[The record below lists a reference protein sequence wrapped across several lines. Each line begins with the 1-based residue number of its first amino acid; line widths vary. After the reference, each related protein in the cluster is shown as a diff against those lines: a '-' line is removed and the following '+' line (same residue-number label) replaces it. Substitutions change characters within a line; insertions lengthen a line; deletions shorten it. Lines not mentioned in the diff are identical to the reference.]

1 MNTIKILALTAMTAA
16 LTACSTDDEVIS
28 SYPSDNI
35 VRITAN
41 VGEAATRAS
50 YNESNLKEFGL
61 CLVNEQNTNY
71 AYHNLKVTNVN
82 GTWTPEKQMLWQN
95 KDTKVNIVA
104 YAPHMTW
111 THHGGGDYC
120 VYHEYTAARVK
131 SDQSDATDCSS
142 DYLVYK
148 KENFDPSTDLDGN
161 GCIPITFSHLFS
173 QLNINLTFGTEFNE
187 GQTAGYLT
195 QNPVTD
201 IKVGGCSILANIFF
215 RNTPV
220 STTPAQD
227 QSCFED
233 VTPHVVAN
241 SFTAATSDKN
251 AKVQY
256 SCILVPQ
263 TIKAGKFSVTFTAG
277 GKVYVWKSSADF
289 TLESGHQHALNLT
302 IGKDVVELGSV
313 SITPWE
319 DAATETLTTE

>member
-16 LTACSTDDEVIS
+16 LTACSNDDEVIS

-50 YNESNLKEFGL
+50 YNESNLKEFYICILTG
-61 CLVNEQNTNY
+61 NTNY
-71 AYHNLKVTNVN
+71 KYDKVKVTKDPTTN
-82 GTWTPEKQMLWQN
+82 TWKTASQMLWQN
-95 KDTKVNIVA
+95 AQAPVTITAVTDNTHTCCHGNEVYEKVYI
-104 YAPHMTW
+104 
-111 THHGGGDYC
+111 
-120 VYHEYTAARVK
+120 
-131 SDQSDATDCSS
+131 DQSSATDYRS
-142 DYLVYK
+142 DFLVYK
-148 KENFDPSTDLDGN
+148 KQGFVPETDLDKN

-187 GQTAGYLT
+187 GQTTGYLT
-195 QNPVTD
+195 ANPITS
-201 IKVGGCSILANIFF
+201 IKVSGSISNAVCDFTARPITATANTRF
-215 RNTPV
+215 
-220 STTPAQD
+220 SAK
-227 QSCFED
+227 D
-233 VTPHVVAN
+233 VTPHEVTG
-241 SFTAATSDKN
+241 SFTEATSSNKN

-263 TIKAGKFSVTFTAG
+263 TIKAGDFSVTFTAG